1 MKWQETGSRKQEK
14 TVENTG
20 FFSTFNGLSYGGEGG
35 IRSIYKSLCINHKL
49 AYVFTA
55 VFMGEAKAPPVWEGC
70 KRESLI
76 ALYK

>member
-1 MKWQETGSRKQEK
+1 MKRQETGSQKQEK

-20 FFSTFNGLSYGGEGG
+20 FFSIFNGLPFGGEGG

-55 VFMGEAKAPPVWEGC
+55 VFMGGGKSPSRV
-70 KRESLI
+70 
-76 ALYK
+76 